1 MHEVDMTRALLLA
14 MERWKE
20 SHAPQQPQVGRVH
33 LEVGAFT
40 CVEPDQLR
48 HTWGVATRTTW
59 LEGADL
65 AIEPV
70 ALVGRC
76 LGCQATYSP
85 EAARGYRSPCCDH
98 PMEEIVRGRE
108 LRIRSVDYHLPEPA
122 LVPEPLGLP
131 QRASASASAP
141 TFIPSFST
149 P

>member
-20 SHAPQQPQVGRVH
+20 GHAPQQPQVGRVH

-40 CVEPDQLR
+40 CVEPEQLR
-48 HTWGVATRTTW
+48 HTWGVAIRTTW

-85 EAARGYRSPCCDH
+85 DAARGYRSPCCDH

-108 LRIRSVDYHLPEPA
+108 LRIRSVDYHLPELPWA
-122 LVPEPLGLP
+122 PEPLGLTP
-131 QRASASASAP
+131 HRAAAAANASIP
-141 TFIPSFST
+141 TFST